1 MDRRTYLRGAAV
13 TGTTLVAGCLGR
25 ADDETVLDAPDDQ
38 GADSENLPYPAY
50 GEEFPESTLPDP
62 LRDREVSTAEFEG
75 ERVVLMTF
83 LFTRCP
89 DGVCPGLTQVLRHA
103 QADAIENDYADE
115 VALLATTFDVERD
128 TPEVLREY
136 GESQGVDYE
145 AENWYFLRP
154 ESADRARE
162 VVTETTASSTSAS
175 IPNSSRATTRTTR
188 WASTPSTTT
197 RSRTSSTARITSSA
211 PTPGCPRPRA
221 SSRTSGRSPTATA
234 DAPA

>member
-13 TGTTLVAGCLGR
+13 TGAALVAGCLGR
-25 ADDETVLDAPDDQ
+25 ADDETVLDEPDDQ
-38 GADSENLPYPAY
+38 GTDSENLPYPAY
-50 GEEFPESTLPDP
+50 GETFPESTLPDP

-89 DGVCPGLTQVLRHA
+89 DGVCPALTQVLRHA

-136 GESQGVDYE
+136 GEAQGVDYE
-145 AENWYFLRP
+145 AENWHFLRP
-154 ESADRARE
+154 ESEERARE
-162 VVTETTASSTSAS
+162 VVTETYGVEYQRVDPEQLEGDHSDHEMGEYSFNHYPITYLVNREGYVERAYAGVPETS
-175 IPNSSRATTRTTR
+175 RVVEDVGTV
-188 WASTPSTTT
+188 
-197 RSRTSSTARITSSA
+197 
-211 PTPGCPRPRA
+211 
-221 SSRTSGRSPTATA
+221 A
-234 DAPA
+234 DG